1 MIPAKEIYD
10 LMIDR
15 VQQLDDQQIDEIII
29 GLTWTL
35 CRSNDDHIGLT
46 MSPGIATRTL
56 PWSGTLVGKYTKE
69 LAAWIRSWDP
79 YKSTI
84 AMAAI
89 NATLNSQSELLTSA
103 EPMDMNSA
111 PGNLTV
117 FEHFASMI
125 KDKKVAVIG
134 RYPGFDLYEDL
145 CDLTVI
151 ERQPGRDDLPDQACE
166 YVLPESEWVFITGS
180 SIPNKTF
187 PRLLELSRHANV
199 VLLGPTVPWLPELGA
214 MGVDYV
220 AGIKVTDASCLKNTI
235 AEGGGIR
242 IFGNG
247 ASYHI
252 ADVAQGKL
260 GAIKKQIT
268 EVVEKRDHLKR
279 EVDAWQSGL
288 KINPLPRIRELEN
301 IDNELSS
308 LDSQYKRLWDSR
320 NPMSVFEKQVLKL

>member
-10 LMIDR
+10 LLIDR
-15 VQQLDDQQIDEIII
+15 VKQLDEQQIEEIIV

-35 CRSNDDHIGLT
+35 CRTNGAGTGLT

-56 PWSGTLVGKYTKE
+56 PWSGSLVGKSSKDLVE
-69 LAAWIRSWDP
+69 WIRIWDP

-89 NATLNSQSELLTSA
+89 NATINDQSELLA
-103 EPMDMNSA
+103 KAAPMNMDNA

-117 FEHFASMI
+117 FEHFAPLM

-145 CDLTVI
+145 FDLTVI
-151 ERQPGRDDLPDQACE
+151 ERNPGAGDLPDQACE
-166 YVLPESEWVFITGS
+166 YILPESEWVFITGS
-180 SIPNKTF
+180 AIPNKTF
-187 PRLLELSRHANV
+187 PRLLELSHHANV
-199 VLLGPTVPWLPELGA
+199 VLLGPTVPWLSELGL
-214 MGVDYV
+214 MGVNYI
-220 AGIKVTDASCLKNTI
+220 AGVKVDNGDKLRSTV

-247 ASYHI
+247 VSYYV

-260 GAIKKQIT
+260 DAIKKQIT
-268 EVVEKRDHLKR
+268 EVVVKRNHLKS
-279 EVDAWQSGL
+279 EIEAWQSGVQM
-288 KINPLPRIRELEN
+288 NPLPRVRELEAL
-301 IDNELSS
+301 DQELSH
-308 LDSQYKRLWDSR
+308 LDSHYKRLWDSH
-320 NPMSVFEKQVLKL
+320 NSFPSLEKQALQL

>member
-15 VQQLDDQQIDEIII
+15 VQQLDKQQVEEIII

-35 CRSNDDHIGLT
+35 CRSNGNNIGLT

-56 PWSGTLVGKYTKE
+56 PWSGTLVGKSTRE
-69 LAAWIRSWDP
+69 LVERIRSWDP
-79 YKSTI
+79 YQSTI

-89 NATLNSQSELLTSA
+89 NASLNSQSELLGNA
-103 EPMDMNSA
+103 IAMDMNSA

-117 FEHFASMI
+117 FEHFAPMM
-125 KDKKVAVIG
+125 KNKKVAVIG
-134 RYPGFDLYEDL
+134 RYPGFDLYEDM

-151 ERQPGRDDLPDQACE
+151 ERHPGRDDLPDQACE

-199 VLLGPTVPWLPELGA
+199 VLLGPTVPWLPELGQ

-220 AGIKVTDASCLKNTI
+220 AGVKVDDSIKLRSTV

-247 ASYHI
+247 VSYYL
-252 ADVAQGKL
+252 ADVAQGKMD
-260 GAIKKQIT
+260 AIKKQIT
-268 EVVEKRDHLKR
+268 EVVAKRSLLKS
-279 EVDAWQSGL
+279 EVEAWQSGVRL
-288 KINPLPRIRELEN
+288 NPLPRIRELETL
-301 IDNELSS
+301 DRELSQ
-308 LDSQYKRLWDSR
+308 LDSRYKRLWDSR
-320 NPMSVFEKQVLKL
+320 NPMSAFEKQLLKL

>member
-1 MIPAKEIYD
+1 MLPAKEIYD

-15 VQQLDDQQIDEIII
+15 VRQMDEQRIEEIVI

-35 CRSNDDHIGLT
+35 CRTSGDNIGLN

-56 PWSGTLVGKYTKE
+56 PWSGTLVGKNASE
-69 LAAWIRSWDP
+69 VVEWIRSWDP
-79 YKSTI
+79 YQSGI

-89 NATLNSQSELLTSA
+89 NAIIGRNSELLA
-103 EPMDMNSA
+103 NAKPIDMSTA

-117 FEHFASMI
+117 FEHFAPMM
-125 KDKKVAVIG
+125 KNKKVAVIG
-134 RYPGFDLYEDL
+134 RYPGFDLYEDM

-151 ERQPGRDDLPDQACE
+151 ERNPGRDDLPDQACE

-199 VLLGPTVPWLPELGA
+199 VLLGPTAPWLPELGE

-220 AGIKVTDASCLKNTI
+220 AGVKVDDAQKLRSTV

-247 ASYHI
+247 VSYFV
-252 ADVAQGKL
+252 ADVSQGKL
-260 GAIKKQIT
+260 DSIKKQIA
-268 EVVEKRDHLKR
+268 EVVTKRDHLKS
-279 EVDAWQSGL
+279 ELEAWQSGVSMS
-288 KINPLPRIRELEN
+288 PLPRVRELETL
-301 IDNELSS
+301 DRQLSE

-320 NPMSVFEKQVLKL
+320 NPMPAFIKQSANL

>member
-10 LMIDR
+10 LLIDS
-15 VQQLDDQQIDEIII
+15 VNEAGTAAVEEVVI

-35 CRSNDDHIGLT
+35 SRTYNDSIGLA

-56 PWSGTLVGKYTKE
+56 PWPGTLTGQKISE
-69 LAAWIRSWDP
+69 IAPWIRSWDP
-79 YKSTI
+79 YQSTV

-89 NATLNSQSELLTSA
+89 NSVINPQSPLLERA
-103 EPMDMNSA
+103 EAMEMGRV

-117 FEHFASMI
+117 FEHFLPML
-125 KDKKVAVIG
+125 KGKKVAVVG

-145 CDLTVI
+145 FDLTVI
-151 ERQPGRDDLPDQACE
+151 ERNPGRDDLPDQACE
-166 YVLPESEWVFITGS
+166 YVLPESEWVFITGT

-199 VLLGPTVPWLPELGA
+199 VLMGPTLPWLPELGA

-220 AGIKVTDASCLKNTI
+220 AGVKVDDSAKLRSTI

-247 ASYHI
+247 VSYHV
-252 ADVAQGKL
+252 ADVAGGKL
-260 GAIKKQIT
+260 EALKKRIG
-268 EVVEKRDHLKR
+268 EVVMKRDHLKG
-279 EVDAWQSGL
+279 EIEAWQSGI
-288 KINPLPRIRELEN
+288 KMNPLPRVRELEQL
-301 IDNELSS
+301 DSELSS
-308 LDSQYKRLWDSR
+308 LDSQYKKLWDSC
-320 NPMSVFEKQVLKL
+320 NPLPAFMRA

>member
-15 VQQLDDQQIDEIII
+15 VRQFDEAQIEEIII

-35 CRSNDDHIGLT
+35 CRTQRANIGLT

-56 PWSGTLVGKYTKE
+56 PWSGTLVGKRACE
-69 LAAWIRSWDP
+69 LVEWIRSWDP
-79 YKSTI
+79 YQSTI

-89 NATLNSQSELLTSA
+89 NATLNNRSDLLATA
-103 EPMDMNSA
+103 MPMDMSSG

-117 FEHFASMI
+117 FEHFAPMMI
-125 KDKKVAVIG
+125 NKKVAVIG
-134 RYPGFDLYEDL
+134 RYPGFDLYEDMF
-145 CDLTVI
+145 DLTVI
-151 ERQPGRDDLPDQACE
+151 ERHPGRDDLPDQSCE
-166 YVLPESEWVFITGS
+166 YVLPESDWVFITGS

-199 VLLGPTVPWLPELGA
+199 VLLGPTVPWLAELGQ

-220 AGIKVTDASCLKNTI
+220 AGVKVDDQGQLRGTV

-247 ASYHI
+247 VSYYV

-260 GAIKKQIT
+260 DSIKVRIAQ
-268 EVVEKRDHLKR
+268 VMAKRDYLKS
-279 EVDAWQSGL
+279 EIDAWQNGSQ
-288 KINPLPRIRELEN
+288 INPMPRVRELESL
-301 IDNELSS
+301 DRELSV

-320 NPMSVFEKQVLKL
+320 NPLPAFHQRVAEL

>member
-10 LMIDR
+10 LM
-15 VQQLDDQQIDEIII
+15 LDQVKSQSKTIDELII

-35 CRSNDDHIGLT
+35 CRCGENTGLT

-56 PWSGTLVGKYTKE
+56 PWPGTLVGKSTFE
-69 LAAWIRSWDP
+69 LAGMIRSWHP
-79 YKSTI
+79 YEATV

-89 NATLNSQSELLTSA
+89 NATLNPGSELLANAT
-103 EPMDMNSA
+103 PIDMKSA
-111 PGNLTV
+111 PGNLAV
-117 FEHFASMI
+117 FEHFVPMMR
-125 KDKKVAVIG
+125 DRKVAVIG
-134 RYPGFDLYEDL
+134 RYPGFDLYEDV

-151 ERQPGRDDLPDQACE
+151 ERNPGPNDLPDQACE

-187 PRLLELSRHANV
+187 PRLLDLSRNATV
-199 VLLGPTVPWLPELGA
+199 VLLGPTVPWLSELGA

-220 AGIKVTDASCLKNTI
+220 AGIGVSDTNLLRNTV

-247 ASYHI
+247 VNYYV

-260 GAIKKQIT
+260 NAIKKQIAD
-268 EVVEKRDHLKR
+268 VVARRDQLKA
-279 EVDAWQSGL
+279 ELEAWQSGIKL
-288 KINPLPRIRELEN
+288 SPLPRMHELEQLDREL
-301 IDNELSS
+301 SA
-308 LDSQYKRLWDSR
+308 LDTSYKTLWDSR
-320 NPMSVFEKQVLKL
+320 NPMPAFKEHAVS

>member
-1 MIPAKEIYD
+1 MVAAKEIYD

-15 VQQLDDQQIDEIII
+15 VKQLDEQQINEIII

-35 CRSNDDHIGLT
+35 CRSNGNNIGLT

-56 PWSGTLVGKYTKE
+56 PWSGTLVGKSTKE
-69 LAAWIRSWDP
+69 LVEWIRSWDP
-79 YKSTI
+79 YQSTI

-89 NATLNSQSELLTSA
+89 NATINNKSELLAKA
-103 EPMDMNSA
+103 EPMDMTSA

-117 FEHFASMI
+117 FEYFAPMMR
-125 KDKKVAVIG
+125 DKKVAVIG
-134 RYPGFDLYEDL
+134 RYPGFDLYEDMF
-145 CDLTVI
+145 DLTVI

-180 SIPNKTF
+180 SIANKTF

-199 VLLGPTVPWLPELGA
+199 VLLGPTVPWLPELGQ
-214 MGVDYV
+214 MGVDYI
-220 AGIKVTDASCLKNTI
+220 AGVKVDEPEKLRNTV

-247 ASYHI
+247 VSYYV

-260 GAIKKQIT
+260 DSIKKQIT
-268 EVVEKRDHLKR
+268 EVVTKRDHLKL
-279 EVDAWQSGL
+279 EIESWQAGL
-288 KINPLPRIRELEN
+288 QINPLPRVRDLEAL
-301 IDNELSS
+301 DKELSL

-320 NPMSVFEKQVLKL
+320 NPRSSFEKQALKL